1 MPLVINTNVSA
12 LNSQRQLVKSGMDL
26 SQAMERLSSG
36 KRINTAADDAAGLAI
51 ANRQTAQI
59 RGLGQA
65 VRNANDGVSMIQ
77 TAEGA
82 LDEVTNILQRMRELA
97 IQSANGI
104 YGDTD
109 RASLD
114 AEVQQLKAEM
124 DRISETTSFNGQPL
138 LDGSVGVVDLQVGS
152 QAYET
157 ISFTIA
163 SVDTSD
169 LGAGIG
175 GDIIGTQMV
184 LGAMSTI
191 STGEIRINGQDLG
204 SFTSAAFNALDG
216 NVSTGSLNA
225 FLDKMNTNISGIEAA
240 AFVEMSGSTDGTGI
254 IRGSDV
260 LTLDVDMA
268 DGTTQQFQITDTGN
282 LEELAD
288 KISSVSGGVV
298 TGTVND
304 SGRLIVSSDNAAQI
318 AVNGANANVRAAL
331 GTASNS
337 SQQAQLVLTS
347 SSGNDIT
354 IAYTAAGS
362 DERLNIGLDQRT
374 GTGDLVGTNDAS
386 GGTMSEGDV
395 LINGITIG
403 SATAATAQAKV
414 NVINKSS
421 ADTGVVA
428 SVVTGVTGGTTSIKL
443 DSVSGDE
450 ISIEY
455 AANGSAATLG
465 ILQTNIAETAGL
477 TIDNVDIS
485 TVRGAQ
491 SSLGVIDGALETIN
505 STRADM
511 GAINNR
517 LDFTMS
523 NLMNVIENTEAARS
537 RIMDADFAAETSNLS
552 RAQVLQQASQAMLA
566 QANARPQ
573 QVLQLL
579 NG

>member
-1 MPLVINTNVSA
+1 
-12 LNSQRQLVKSGMDL
+12 
-26 SQAMERLSSG
+26 
-36 KRINTAADDAAGLAI
+36 
-51 ANRQTAQI
+51 
-59 RGLGQA
+59 
-65 VRNANDGVSMIQ
+65 
-77 TAEGA
+77 
-82 LDEVTNILQRMRELA
+82 MRELA

-138 LDGSVGVVDLQVGS
+138 LDGSIGKVDLQVGS
-152 QAYET
+152 QAYEI
-157 ISFTIA
+157 ISFEIA

-175 GDIIGTQMV
+175 GDIIGAQMA

-191 STGEIRINGQDLG
+191 STGELRINGQDFG
-204 SFTSAAFNALDG
+204 SLTSSAFNALDG
-216 NVSTGSLNA
+216 NISTGSLNA
-225 FLDKMNTNISGIEAA
+225 FLDKMNTNISGIEAT

-288 KISSVSGGVV
+288 KITSVSGGVI

-304 SGRLIVSSDNAAQI
+304 EGRLVIASDSAAQVAVNAASS
-318 AVNGANANVRAAL
+318 NVRAAL

-337 SQQAQLVLTS
+337 AQQAQLVLTS
-347 SSGNDIT
+347 DSDNDIT
-354 IAYTAAGS
+354 IAYTNAGS
-362 DERLNIGLDQRT
+362 DERIKVGLDQRT

-386 GGTMSEGDV
+386 GGVLAEGDV

-421 ADTGVVA
+421 AETGVVA

-455 AANGSAATLG
+455 IGNGSAATLG

-485 TVRGAQ
+485 TSKGAQ
-491 SSLGVIDGALETIN
+491 SSISVIDGALETIN

-523 NLMNVIENTEAARS
+523 NLMNVVENTEAARS